1 MTPGASTRPRLKLTY
16 LRETIA
22 TPPPARVITARVR
35 RVVIAGLVVVVA
47 VVAVWKLARQHG
59 ASGPPPTTTSAASP
73 AAPGPRIA
81 QPPGAPGSLSGKVT
95 RRDGGAPIAGAVIA
109 IAAKP
114 MGPRTGAAPD
124 APSTVV
130 VTDASGAWSA
140 PAIVAGSYK
149 VTASAV
155 GFLPASTSSLAV
167 AAGEHKDRVDLA
179 LASGGTTVSG
189 TVSDIGGGAIA
200 GARVTM
206 QPISSR
212 ARGAT
217 DKVIALSGDDG
228 RYQLTLAAGD
238 SAAEVMHDD
247 YTRGRKSFRVTAT
260 PLVVDFVL
268 APGATLR
275 GQVVASDGTPVAGA
289 EVILRAE
296 WRGLDSFG
304 RAIADADG
312 KFMLKGIGGG
322 ALALTASARGYAS
335 KSPTKVTVGV
345 GEQLD
350 DVKVLVD
357 RGFSIS
363 GTIVAAATRKGI
375 AGARVDAFS
384 LSSGFA
390 GTAGPTGAD
399 GAFEITGLGRGN
411 YMLSAEGDNVMPEY
425 GKAAEV
431 REQDVT
437 GLVIEMTAGVRLS
450 GRVDPPA
457 AASIRTEPDMDR
469 MGRDSAAKA
478 YGVSADSDPATGAFA
493 LEQVPPGAF
502 SLIATHADGRTG
514 KLAVTVADRDQANL
528 VVTLEARASI
538 AGKVIDTTGAAVP
551 GVRVAA
557 VPEVPGRPRI
567 AARLALSEARG
578 AVVTG
583 ADGAFQIVGLD
594 AGKLELAVRDDQGL
608 LAPAHGD
615 KLAEVELTQ
624 GRALTGL
631 VLTVEP
637 RDGKITGR
645 VIGADGKPAADAWV
659 TATYQGRGTDA
670 MEARLAQALGTGLP
684 ALTSTAGRF
693 ALEHLHRGSYQLVVD
708 GPGGASR
715 AEATAKV
722 GDDVTITLAM
732 LGALSGRVTAGG
744 APVKAYDLDCRI
756 ANTQRLSMLSRGG
769 AIRQHVTAD
778 DGSYSADHLVP
789 GSYACTVTSDRGTA
803 SDTIAIAS
811 GPVQHDFA
819 LVAYASVTGT
829 IVDAATGQPRAG
841 ITVHNILTT
850 GAQPIAAMMSG
861 NVPKT
866 DASGRFE
873 LTSQPLGDGHL
884 MMLDGHMPVMPK
896 STGVIRFTLTAGQR
910 LDLGTIKIDVTRS
923 SASSSSITI
932 TASPR

>member
-1 MTPGASTRPRLKLTY
+1 M
-16 LRETIA
+16 
-22 TPPPARVITARVR
+22 
-35 RVVIAGLVVVVA
+35 VIAGLVVVVA
-47 VVAVWKLARQHG
+47 VVAVWKLARQDG
-59 ASGPPPTTTSAASP
+59 ASGPAPPTTSTARP
-73 AAPGPRIA
+73 AAPGSRIA
-81 QPPGAPGSLSGKVT
+81 QPPAAPGSLSGKVT

-114 MGPRTGAAPD
+114 VGPRTGAALD

-140 PAIVAGSYK
+140 PAIVAGGYK

-189 TVSDIGGGAIA
+189 TVSDIGGGVIA

-206 QPISSR
+206 HPISSR
-212 ARGAT
+212 ARDAT
-217 DKVIALSGDDG
+217 DEVIALSGDDG

-238 SAAEVMHDD
+238 WAAAATHDD
-247 YTRGRKSFRVTAT
+247 YTRERKWVRVTAT

-275 GQVVASDGTPVAGA
+275 GQVIASDGTPVAGA
-289 EVILRAE
+289 EVISRAE
-296 WRGLDSFG
+296 RRGLDSSG
-304 RAIADADG
+304 RAIADTDG
-312 KFMLKGIGGG
+312 KFTLKGIGTG
-322 ALALTASARGYAS
+322 AFALTASARGYAS

-350 DVKVLVD
+350 DIKVLVD

-375 AGARVDAFS
+375 AGARVHAYL
-384 LSSGFA
+384 LSSGSA
-390 GTAGPTGAD
+390 GTAGPTDANG
-399 GAFEITGLGRGN
+399 GFEITGLARGN
-411 YMLSAEGDNVMPEY
+411 YMLSAEGDNVMPEF

-450 GRVDPPA
+450 GRVDPPV

-478 YGVSADSDPATGAFA
+478 YGVSADSDPATGTFV

-528 VVTLEARASI
+528 VVALEARASI
-538 AGKVIDTTGAAVP
+538 AGKVIDTTGAPVP

-557 VPEVPGRPRI
+557 EPDVPGRPRI
-567 AARLALSEARG
+567 AARFALSEARG

-594 AGKLELAVRDDQGL
+594 PGKLELAGRDDQGV

-615 KLAEVELTQ
+615 KLAEVELTRGQ
-624 GRALTGL
+624 ALTGL
-631 VLTVEP
+631 VLTIEP

-659 TATYQGRGTDA
+659 TATFQGSGTDP
-670 MEARLAQALGTGLP
+670 MEARLARMLGTGLP
-684 ALTSTAGRF
+684 ALTSTEGQF
-693 ALEHLHRGSYQLVVD
+693 ALQHLHRGSYQLVVD
-708 GPGGASR
+708 GPRGTSR

-722 GDDVTITLAM
+722 GDDVAITLAM

-756 ANTQRLSMLSRGG
+756 ANTQRLAMPGSGG
-769 AIRQHVTAD
+769 AINQHVTVE
-778 DGSYSADHLVP
+778 DGSYSADHIVP

-841 ITVHNILTT
+841 ITVYNMLAT
-850 GAQPIAAMMSG
+850 GAQSTAAMMSG
-861 NVPKT
+861 NAPKT

-873 LTSQPLGDGHL
+873 LTSQPLGDCRL
-884 MMLDGHMPVMPK
+884 MMLDGHMPVM
-896 STGVIRFTLTAGQR
+896 SQSAGAMRFTLTTGQR
-910 LDLGTIKIDVTRS
+910 LDLGTIKITDMPRS
-923 SASSSSITI
+923 SASSTSSISI
-932 TASPR
+932 TARPR